1 MDRRD
6 LTTPAIVVGVV
17 LLAVVLFVDR
27 PAPSADESPAERR
40 DAPEPT
46 PSAQLGSLSEPDD
59 LPEAE
64 DVAAEFTRAL
74 LAGDLDALDA
84 LTTSDFGEKVIGAQA
99 RAEPVDPDGG
109 AEVEAIIPR
118 DLHLDLV
125 VLQVI
130 IRHIGDPTDRIE
142 TITLSLARTPDGA
155 WRVTD
160 GAI

>member
-27 PAPSADESPAERR
+27 PVPRAEEPAEPS
-40 DAPEPT
+40 DPPEPT
-46 PSAQLGSLSEPDD
+46 PSAQLESLSEPDD
-59 LPEAE
+59 LSEAE
-64 DVAAEFTRAL
+64 DVAAKFTRAL
-74 LAGDLDALDA
+74 LGGDLDALDA
-84 LTTSDFGEKVIGAQA
+84 LTTSEFSEELIGTQG
-99 RAEPVDPDGG
+99 RAEPVAPDVG
-109 AEVEAIIPR
+109 AEVDAIIPR
-118 DLHLDLV
+118 DLHLDRV

-130 IRHIGDPTDRIE
+130 IRHTGDPTDRIE
-142 TITLSLARTPDGA
+142 TMTLSLARTPDGA